1 MDFDEIVRCHQGMV
15 FGLAYHTLRNAAL
28 AEEIA
33 QEVFMQLLQDLARIE
48 SEAHL
53 TFWLRRV
60 TSHRCLDVM
69 RSHGF
74 NRQVSLGSVPEP
86 ADGAQTGDPILAR
99 RLRDLVAGL
108 PPVARMVVTLRFQ
121 EDLDPRDIATILQ
134 LPVNTVKSRLQRAL
148 GLMRSRLNAQG
159 EVRHAASRG

>member
-1 MDFDEIVRCHQGMV
+1 MDFDEIVRCHQAMV

-33 QEVFMQLLQDLARIE
+33 QEVFMQLLQDLERIE

-60 TSHRCLDVM
+60 ASHRCLDLM
-69 RSHGF
+69 RSHAF
-74 NRQVSLGSVPEP
+74 SRQISLGSIPEP
-86 ADGAQTGDPILAR
+86 ASVVRMGDPLLQQ

-108 PPVARMVVTLRFQ
+108 PPTARMVVTLRFQ
-121 EDLDPRDIATILQ
+121 EDLDPREIAEVLQ

-148 GLMRSRLNAQG
+148 VLMRSRLAAQE
-159 EVRHAASRG
+159 EVRHAALRG

>member
-1 MDFDEIVRCHQGMV
+1 MDFDEAVRCHQAMV

-33 QEVFMQLLQDLARIE
+33 QEVFMQLLQDLERIE

-69 RSHGF
+69 RSHAF
-74 NRQVSLGSVPEP
+74 SRQVSLASIPEP
-86 ADGAQTGDPILAR
+86 ASLVRAGDPLLAQ

-108 PPVARMVVTLRFQ
+108 PATARMVVALRFQ
-121 EDLDPRDIATILQ
+121 EDLDPREIATILQ

-148 GLMRSRLNAQG
+148 VLMRSRLTAQE
-159 EVRHAASRG
+159 EVRHAAVRG